1 MNLKD
6 KIQSNIKKENV
17 IPISDT
23 NIKDEVEISIKETDI
38 KKFKIG
44 KKQEDKEDKAVFPL
58 NTTNTKKKELDKICK
73 KTKYSRN
80 ELINLMIDF
89 CLENIEFEE

>member
-6 KIQSNIKKENV
+6 KIQSNVKKENV

-23 NIKDEVEISIKETDI
+23 NIKDEVEISIKETDV
-38 KKFKIG
+38 KKFRIG

-58 NTTNTKKKELDKICK
+58 NTTNLKKKELDRICR

-80 ELINLMIDF
+80 ELINMMIDF
-89 CLENIEFEE
+89 CLDNIEFEE